1 MNTYDAVIIGG
12 GLIGS
17 SAAFELAKDKLR
29 VLLLDRQQPGQEAS
43 PASAGMLSPE
53 SDAPEAAPVVPLAK
67 ESMHI
72 YPQFVA
78 SVEEESGKSTSFKLE
93 GALELFFGPSAEA
106 ERDKVV
112 AEHCRLGFIAEPIH
126 LNAARAMGGMLN
138 PAARA
143 VAWFPDEGNLDPKST
158 MEAVLI
164 AARRRGVEIRP
175 NCPVTSLIREGGRCT
190 GVVASGERITAKH
203 VVVAAGCFSSLIAP
217 DTDWFAPYAPTHP
230 VRGQILILRAPSVD
244 LRKVVRSE
252 RRYLVPRPDGSI
264 LAGSTLENAGFD
276 KHLTPAGVRRIA
288 EGAMEL
294 VPELANA
301 EIIETWAGLR
311 PGTPDNLPILGPTD
325 IEGLLMATGHY
336 RSGILLA
343 PVTAKVVREWISK
356 GQVALEVKAFSALR
370 FKNGKAQAG
379 AATSA

>member
-1 MNTYDAVIIGG
+1 
-12 GLIGS
+12 
-17 SAAFELAKDKLR
+17 
-29 VLLLDRQQPGQEAS
+29 
-43 PASAGMLSPE
+43 
-53 SDAPEAAPVVPLAK
+53 
-67 ESMHI
+67 
-72 YPQFVA
+72 
-78 SVEEESGKSTSFKLE
+78 
-93 GALELFFGPSAEA
+93 
-106 ERDKVV
+106 
-112 AEHCRLGFIAEPIH
+112 
-126 LNAARAMGGMLN
+126 
-138 PAARA
+138 
-143 VAWFPDEGNLDPKST
+143 

-190 GVVASGERITAKH
+190 GVVASGERIRAKY

-217 DTDWFAPYAPTHP
+217 DTEWFAPYAPTHP

-252 RRYLVPRPDGSI
+252 RRYLVPRPNGSI

-276 KHLTPAGVRRIA
+276 KHLTPAGVRRIV

-294 VPELANA
+294 VPELADA

-311 PGTPDNLPILGPTD
+311 PGTPDKLPILGPTD

-343 PVTAKVVREWISK
+343 PVTAKLVREWISK

-370 FKNGKAQAG
+370 FKNAKAQAG